1 MKAENQQIAST
12 KAEDKVTYKLDDIG
26 VQSPINLNLKVDKK
40 QAVNLEKEKEDD
52 QRCVEDENEDD
63 DITVLAFWFGDH
75 KLDVLTA
82 EEWLGSVQRAKVQSK
97 WNDLV
102 TMHKVVNALF
112 GDAFS
117 WFLNLVT
124 PFIVRYNF
132 KSKVHSLIL
141 IR

>member
-1 MKAENQQIAST
+1 MQAENQQIDGT
-12 KAEDKVTYKLDDIG
+12 KVEDKPTSKLDVIG
-26 VQSPINLNLKVDKK
+26 VQSPINLNIKVDKK
-40 QAVNLEKEKEDD
+40 QAVNLDKEKEDD
-52 QRCVEDENEDD
+52 QRCVEDENEDN
-63 DITVLAFWFGDH
+63 DITVLAFWFGDN

-82 EEWLGSVQRAKVQSK
+82 EEWLGSVQRAKVQSN

-102 TMHKVVNALF
+102 TMNKVVNALF

-124 PFIVRYNF
+124 PLIERYNF
-132 KSKVHSLIL
+132 KPKAHSLIL